1 MKTSFALLLALLC
14 SAALANPADPQISN
28 LNVSQDASRVVHVT
42 YTLDEPAYVTMDV
55 LTNHVSIGGANVQN
69 LLGDVNKL
77 VPAGNHAIDWYPRRS
92 WPDQRLDT
100 PPVVSVQLT
109 AWAESA
115 PPDVM
120 VIDLETKTVAYYPG
134 MDFLPDGG
142 LVNDKYRTSHLVMK
156 KVHAANQ
163 TFTMGS
169 PSDESPYRGTDEVQ
183 HLVKF
188 TKDYY
193 LAIYETTR
201 RQFKLLGG
209 TENTAN
215 QATPYGTDDANQ
227 CPIAFVRY
235 DVLRSSNWPTDG
247 YANPGGLIAT
257 FQSACGLALD
267 LPTEAQWEFACR
279 AGTTTAMYNGKGNV
293 NQYSNSDVAAIAWYY
308 YNSGNGENVHAV
320 GGKPANPWGFYDMY
334 GNVSEWCLDWRGA
347 YDTSVSP
354 AVDPKGAS
362 SGDRRIL
369 RGGRFKNFSPLFRSG
384 ARDHTQPNWAEV
396 GWGFRLCLPLQ

>member
-1 MKTSFALLLALLC
+1 MKTSFTLSLALLC
-14 SAALANPADPQISN
+14 TAALADPADPQISN
-28 LNVSQDASRVVHVT
+28 FNVTQDAARVVRVT
-42 YTLDEPAYVTMDV
+42 YTLDEAAVVTMDV
-55 LTNHVSIGGANVQN
+55 LTNGVSIGGANVQN
-69 LLGDVNKL
+69 LVGDVNKL
-77 VPAGNHAIDWYPRRS
+77 LPAGNHAIEWYARRS
-92 WPDQRLDT
+92 WPDLRLDT
-100 PPVVSVQLT
+100 PPVVSVELT
-109 AWAESA
+109 AWATNA

-120 VIDLETKTVAYYPG
+120 DIDLETKAIAYYQS

-169 PSDESPYRGTDEVQ
+169 PTDESPYRGSAEVQ
-183 HLVKF
+183 HLVSF

-209 TENTAN
+209 TENAGE
-215 QATPYGTDDANQ
+215 QAPPYGTDDANQ
-227 CPIAFVRY
+227 CPIAYVTY
-235 DVLRSSNWPTDG
+235 NLLRSSGWPANG
-247 YANPGGLIAT
+247 YANPGGLLGTIQTT
-257 FQSACGLALD
+257 FGLALD

-293 NQYSNSDVAAIAWYY
+293 NQYSNGDVAEIAWYY
-308 YNSGNGENVHAV
+308 YNSDSGTSVHAV

-334 GNVSEWCLDWRGA
+334 GNVSEWCLDWNGD
-347 YDTSVSP
+347 YDTSASP
-354 AVDPKGAS
+354 AVDPAGAAT
-362 SGDRRIL
+362 GTRRIL
-369 RGGRFKNFSPLFRSG
+369 RGARFKNFSPEFRSA
-384 ARDHTQPNWAEV
+384 ARNHTQPNWAEL